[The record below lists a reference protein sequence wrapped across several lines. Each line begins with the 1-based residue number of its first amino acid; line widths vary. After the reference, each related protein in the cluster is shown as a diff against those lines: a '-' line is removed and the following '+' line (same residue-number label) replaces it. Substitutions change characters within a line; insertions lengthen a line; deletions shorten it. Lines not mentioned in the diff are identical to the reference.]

1 MTLFKKIKLPD
12 PFILCLF
19 LAIVIAYLFPM
30 ISLWNYKLLSLNT
43 IIDFG
48 VILVFFFYGLKLNW
62 KEVFKDLSN
71 WKMHLLIQSI
81 TFIVFPII
89 VLISY
94 PIVKFYPIY
103 YTLFIAIFY
112 LASLPSTVSSSV
124 VMVSIAKGNI
134 PSAIFNASISGLI
147 GIVVT
152 PLWMSIFLS
161 KGGEDFDL
169 LSTFLDLIL
178 KIILPVIVGA
188 ILQPYLGHFYN
199 KYKKQFSNLDKL
211 TIILIVYN
219 SFSHTFLDGLFS
231 KIGVIP
237 LIVVFI
243 IVVVLFFIVFNL
255 SKWIA
260 VKMNFNRE
268 DDITI
273 QFCATKKSL
282 VHGSVIAAVLFSD
295 NMGVYLIP
303 IMLYHTFQ
311 LIYVS
316 YIANQYAKEVE

>member
-219 SFSHTFLDGLFS
+219 SFSHTFLDGLFT

>member
-1 MTLFKKIKLPD
+1 LTLFKKLKLPD
-12 PFILCLF
+12 PFILSLF
-19 LAIVIAYLFPM
+19 LAIVIAYFFPM
-30 ISLWNYKLLSLNT
+30 ISLWNYKAFSLST
-43 IIDFG
+43 IIDIG
-48 VILVFFFYGLKLNW
+48 VVLVFFFYGIKLNW

-71 WKMHLLIQSI
+71 WKMHLLIQGF

-89 VLISY
+89 VLIGY
-94 PIVKFYPIY
+94 PLVKFYPVY

-147 GIVVT
+147 GIIVT
-152 PLWMSIFLS
+152 PLWMSIFLT
-161 KGGEDFDL
+161 KGDESFDL
-169 LSTFLDLIL
+169 VSTFLDLIL
-178 KIILPVIVGA
+178 KIILPVIIGA
-188 ILQPYLGHFYN
+188 LLQPFLGNFYN
-199 KYKKQFSNLDKL
+199 RYKKQFGNLDKL

-219 SFSHTFLDGLFS
+219 SFSHTFLDGLFT
-231 KIGVIP
+231 KIGILP
-237 LIVVFI
+237 LIIVFI

-260 VKMNFNRE
+260 IKMNFNRE

-295 NMGVYLIP
+295 NMGIYLIP

>member
-1 MTLFKKIKLPD
+1 LRFLSKLPD
-12 PFILCLF
+12 PFILFLF
-19 LAIVIAYLFPM
+19 VAILIAYIYPD
-30 ISLWNYKLLSLNT
+30 ISLWSYKNFTLNT
-43 IIDFG
+43 LIDIG

-62 KEVFKDLSN
+62 RNVFKDLSN

-81 TFIVFPII
+81 TFIFFPLL
-89 VLISY
+89 VLI
-94 PIVKFYPIY
+94 FYP
-103 YTLFIAIFY
+103 FIKNYPVYFSLYVAIFY
-112 LASLPSTVSSSV
+112 LATLPSTVSSSV

-147 GIVVT
+147 GIALT
-152 PLWMSIFLS
+152 PLWMSLFLS
-161 KGGEDFDL
+161 KGNGEFDL
-169 LSTFLDLIL
+169 FATFLDLIL
-178 KIILPVIVGA
+178 KIILPVFVGA
-188 ILQPYLGHFYN
+188 LLQPYLGFFYN

-211 TIILIVYN
+211 TIVLIVYN
-219 SFSHTFLDGLFS
+219 SFSHTFLDGLFTKLGLLPLLVVS
-231 KIGVIP
+231 
-237 LIVVFI
+237 LIVI
-243 IVVVLFFIVFNL
+243 GLFFIFFNL

-260 VKMNFNRE
+260 QKMNFNRE

-282 VHGSVIAAVLFSD
+282 VHGSVIAAVIFTGD
-295 NMGVYLIP
+295 IGIYLIP

>member
-1 MTLFKKIKLPD
+1 MFKKIKLPD

-199 KYKKQFSNLDKL
+199 KYKKQFGNLDKL

-219 SFSHTFLDGLFS
+219 SFSHTFLDGLFT

-243 IVVVLFFIVFNL
+243 IVVLLFFIVFNL